1 MKYVDGDVNSSV
13 VGKVELYVDCVGSCE
28 GDVV

>member
-13 VGKVELYVDCVGSCE
+13 VGKMGLYVDCAGSCE